1 MLATVPLRSV
11 FVTTSGPAAV
21 VIVLLYVFNSS
32 RGAFLFSEKMTL
44 VRGEPTSGALWTL
57 KVSLFSPDLERFFL
71 WPLDLF
77 HTCIRKNRRRLWNHC
92 CQGVRGP
99 TDRPG
104 LITGTNLL
112 AAYADPATGCPSE
125 FRSAT
130 PPSALTF
137 SKSLPI
143 SFEYDSNFDSKQ
155 FE

>member
-71 WPLDLF
+71 WPLGYL
-77 HTCIRKNRRRLWNHC
+77 IRVLETIV
-92 CQGVRGP
+92 G
-99 TDRPG
+99 D
-104 LITGTNLL
+104 
-112 AAYADPATGCPSE
+112 
-125 FRSAT
+125 
-130 PPSALTF
+130 
-137 SKSLPI
+137 
-143 SFEYDSNFDSKQ
+143 FETIVAKV
-155 FE
+155 